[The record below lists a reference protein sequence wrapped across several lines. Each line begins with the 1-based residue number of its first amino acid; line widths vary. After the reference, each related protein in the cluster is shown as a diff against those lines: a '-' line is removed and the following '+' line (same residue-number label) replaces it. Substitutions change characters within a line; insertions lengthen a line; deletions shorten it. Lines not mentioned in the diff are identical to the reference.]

1 MGRQPFLSVYRPGM
15 SFGIG
20 PGCLAQRPHLA
31 GLIGQCIAMWN
42 DAELQMAL
50 SLGAILKVN
59 SDAAVALYL
68 AIRTSRTQRDA
79 MSAVARLL
87 LSKEDLEV
95 FEAVL
100 SVYGSLEKQRNALAH
115 GLFGVADDLPDAV
128 LWSDIQD
135 HANFLINLYN
145 KEYQNITVADPHEK
159 LRRDMYVY
167 TRSDLQE
174 LLGQLTD
181 LQRAVFYFHCHHQPR
196 PRKTH
201 SYLVDLVALPL
212 IAAELKKTAM
222 P

>member
-1 MGRQPFLSVYRPGM
+1 M

-145 KEYQNITVADPHEK
+145 KEYQNVSVADPHEK

-167 TRSDLQE
+167 TKSDLQE
-174 LLGQLTD
+174 LLGQLVE

-196 PRKTH
+196 PSKTH
-201 SYLVDLVALPL
+201 NYLIDLVALPL
-212 IAAELKKTAM
+212 MAAELKRTAK

>member
-1 MGRQPFLSVYRPGM
+1 MGRQPFLSIYRPGM

-145 KEYQNITVADPHEK
+145 KEYQNVSVADPHEK

-167 TRSDLQE
+167 TKSDLQE
-174 LLGQLTD
+174 LLGQLVE

-196 PRKTH
+196 PSKTH
-201 SYLVDLVALPL
+201 NYLIDLVALPL
-212 IAAELKKTAM
+212 MAAELKRTAK

>member
-1 MGRQPFLSVYRPGM
+1 MGRQPFLSIYRLGM

-31 GLIGQCIAMWN
+31 SLIGQCIAMWN

-87 LSKEDLEV
+87 LSEEDLKV
-95 FEAVL
+95 FEGVL

-145 KEYQNITVADPHEK
+145 KEYQNIPVADPHEK
-159 LRRDMYVY
+159 LRRDMYIY
-167 TRSDLQE
+167 TKSDLKE
-174 LLGQLTD
+174 LLDQLAE
-181 LQRAVFYFHCHHQPR
+181 LQKAVFHFHCYHQPR
-196 PRKTH
+196 PNKTQKH
-201 SYLVDLVALPL
+201 LADLVALSL
-212 IAAELKKTAM
+212 IAAELKKSAN